1 MRERFE
7 IWNRGCDFRELS
19 GTIIK
24 FLDVTF
30 NVSAY
35 ELSDVTTYKK
45 KYIFSITKRYN
56 IFSKIFVI

>member
-45 KYIFSITKRYN
+45 KIHIFYYK
-56 IFSKIFVI
+56 KI